1 MERNSQLTLAQIL
14 TRLSQILGQKQSGT
28 FFVATDI
35 NTSCRF
41 AIEEGK
47 ITHCT
52 HKRDQ
57 GMTAVRSFLGTQGG
71 SCSFSENQFVPFRA
85 DAAVI
90 HQMCID
96 VLGIRPSLRIE
107 KPPLL
112 ASNPAP
118 THATEANNRFYR
130 GGYAAA
136 ESSNVE
142 TTSQAAKVNNRF
154 YRGG

>member
-71 SCSFSENQFVPFRA
+71 SCSFSENQF
-85 DAAVI
+85 AVSGR
-90 HQMCID
+90 C
-96 VLGIRPSLRIE
+96 S
-107 KPPLL
+107 
-112 ASNPAP
+112 
-118 THATEANNRFYR
+118 
-130 GGYAAA
+130 GY
-136 ESSNVE
+136 SSNV
-142 TTSQAAKVNNRF
+142 
-154 YRGG
+154 YRCIGDSPQLTH